1 MIDGGKLTDTENIKK
16 YLFAGKSTITI
27 QSTETGKH
35 YTYKVK
41 KHKEKDMFF
50 VSVLS
55 GSNNESD
62 YIYMATIFEGGKL
75 RLTKKSR
82 ANESTTSYI
91 AFNWF
96 YRNLLFHDENINML
110 NVYHNGTCGRCGR
123 KLTTPESIEYG
134 LGPTCRNK

>member
-1 MIDGGKLTDTENIKK
+1 MIDGGKITDTENIKK

-55 GSNNESD
+55 GSNNDSD
-62 YIYMATIFEGGKL
+62 YTYMATIFEGGKL

-82 ANESTTSYI
+82 ANESTPSYI

-96 YRNLLFHDENINML
+96 YRNLLFNEEKIKML
-110 NVYHNGTCGRCGR
+110 NVYHDGTCGRCGR
-123 KLTTPESIEYG
+123 KLTTPESVEYG
-134 LGPTCRNK
+134 LGPHCRNK